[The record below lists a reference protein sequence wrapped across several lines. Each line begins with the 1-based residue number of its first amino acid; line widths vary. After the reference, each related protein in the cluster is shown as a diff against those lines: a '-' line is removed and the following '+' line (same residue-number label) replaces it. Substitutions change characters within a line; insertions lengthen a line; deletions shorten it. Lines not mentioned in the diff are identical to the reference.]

1 MTEQEAREEAERTGG
16 TAYYDRYIGWYVLP
30 AETQAS
36 LERQLQATRE
46 APEGRRLMP
55 PSYWA
60 GAAPPAPTPPAP
72 PAAVTPTEGFD
83 VGEFLAPGAFPPAPY
98 AWEPPA
104 VGGEWRVP
112 GREGEEEGLR
122 SDMPPR
128 DEWPEGYHPEWDSAS
143 FTYVWVPD
151 PFTGMSDADK
161 AAIELTQQQ
170 FEWDSKMDMLRY
182 EQQQEATLWQ
192 RQQAERE
199 YAAGLAAEPI
209 SWLQHAAYTGQ
220 QAVVQPW
227 MKPLMP
233 EQYGELGVGAPI
245 PGFPQLGTPGPTGGG
260 WPSREQT
267 MTGMPGLTTPSR
279 QYQARMGPTSL
290 QQYLGYQQAQTGARP
305 EETQWRLWSQAPP
318 TGQYTGLTRAR

>member
-1 MTEQEAREEAERTGG
+1 MTEQEAREEAQRTGG

-36 LERQLQATRE
+36 LERQLRDTRE
-46 APEGRRLMP
+46 APGERRLMP
-55 PSYWA
+55 PSYWG
-60 GAAPPAPTPPAP
+60 GAAPPAPTPPAAP
-72 PAAVTPTEGFD
+72 TAAAPTGEFD

-112 GREGEEEGLR
+112 GGEGVGEEGLR

-170 FEWDSKMDMLRY
+170 FEWDSKMDMLRL
-182 EQQQEATLWQ
+182 EQQQEADLWQ
-192 RQQAERE
+192 REEARRQEEAR
-199 YAAGLAAEPI
+199 LAAEPI

-220 QAVVQPW
+220 QPVVQPW

-233 EQYGELGVGAPI
+233 EQYGQLGVGQMI
-245 PGFPQLGTPGPTGGG
+245 PGWTPPTQIGVGGAAQAAAG
-260 WPSREQT
+260 

-305 EETQWRLWSQAPP
+305 EETQWRLWSAAPP
-318 TGQYTGLTRAR
+318 TGQYAGLTRAR